1 MPSALT
7 LGCTCLQKWYTYLH
21 ADIHKINLFL
31 NDYWISVA
39 YIIILFASLAIVSI
53 SLFGLGKL
61 LANNS
66 QPGLTATSVCPAV
79 FFSPLAELRS
89 RFYCPILQIRKMR
102 NESLGNLSKV
112 TASEWQNQDVRADN
126 LAQVFFLNFLQCF
139 SFLES
144 CVNIFISLFCF
155 LYNFT
160 LILEEGLKI
169 LTQI

>member
-1 MPSALT
+1 
-7 LGCTCLQKWYTYLH
+7 
-21 ADIHKINLFL
+21 
-31 NDYWISVA
+31 
-39 YIIILFASLAIVSI
+39 
-53 SLFGLGKL
+53 
-61 LANNS
+61 
-66 QPGLTATSVCPAV
+66 
-79 FFSPLAELRS
+79 
-89 RFYCPILQIRKMR
+89 MR